1 MIRGFVLILYDT
13 NSIHECSIRH
23 SKLLLPQI
31 NNNVSNLKKDIIT
44 QSAYDV
50 LNKAR
55 IDAEEHRNPFITPE
69 HVLYSMG
76 ANPDFHRVL
85 GIIGLPCSFF
95 SDRLIYYL
103 DCLYSVKL
111 GSSYSLQLSKALCF
125 VLDEAIITACQ
136 GRDSAVDLPHILF
149 GISCLNDSVAG
160 YLIRKHPEIID
171 AFKKS

>member
-1 MIRGFVLILYDT
+1 MF
-13 NSIHECSIRH
+13 NSPFQVTFAVN
-23 SKLLLPQI
+23 KK
-31 NNNVSNLKKDIIT
+31 NNVSNLNKDIIT

-55 IDAEEHRNPFITPE
+55 IDAVEHRNPFITPE

-76 ANPDFHRVL
+76 ANPDFHRAL
-85 GIIGLPCSFF
+85 GKTGLPCSFF

-103 DCLYSVKL
+103 DCLCSVKSGSYYSV
-111 GSSYSLQLSKALCF
+111 QLSEALRF
-125 VLDEAIITACQ
+125 VLDEAIIKAFQ
-136 GRDSAVDLPHILF
+136 GKESAVDLPHILF

-160 YLIRKHPEIID
+160 YLIREHPEIID